1 MRRSHALVATLPLSA
16 LLLAGCGGESTAA
29 GDGDGTTVVTS
40 TNVYASI
47 VSAIAGDAVEVEPII
62 DDAAQD
68 PHEYEA
74 TSRDQLTLSRAD
86 MVVMNGGGYDSFVT
100 TMLNALDTEPVVV
113 DAVSVSDLPGAA
125 EAAES
130 GHDHDHSHDHGSEEE
145 AHDHEGEDEE
155 AHDHEGEEGDEHE
168 GHDHE
173 GEDAHD
179 HEGHDHEGHDHG
191 PGSFNEHVWYSIPT
205 MISLVDEIEAQLAE
219 VAPDDEAQ
227 FEENAQTLHG
237 QLEDL
242 QSRIDELAQDHDGEA
257 AAVSEPVALW
267 LFEDLGLTNV
277 IPDDFVYAVEAGS
290 DVSPVVVADATEALE
305 TEDVQVFAFNP
316 QTSGPEADALL
327 DAADEQGIPVVEM
340 TETIQT
346 DDDYVTWMTATVDA
360 VEQALS

>member
-100 TMLNALDTEPVVV
+100 TMLNALDTEPAVV

-130 GHDHDHSHDHGSEEE
+130 GHDHDHSHDHGSE
-145 AHDHEGEDEE
+145 GEDE
-155 AHDHEGEEGDEHE
+155 
-168 GHDHE
+168 
-173 GEDAHD
+173 DA
-179 HEGHDHEGHDHG
+179 HDHEGHDHG

-205 MISLVDEIEAQLAE
+205 MISLVDAIEAQLAE
-219 VAPDDEAQ
+219 VAPDDAAQ
-227 FEENAQTLHG
+227 FEENAEALHG

-242 QSRIDELAQDHDGEA
+242 QLRIDDLAQGHDGQ
-257 AAVSEPVALW
+257 AVAVTEPVALW

-277 IPDDFVYAVEAGS
+277 IPDDFVYSVEAGS

-316 QTSGPEADALL
+316 QTSGPEADALR
-327 DAADEQGIPVVEM
+327 DAADEQGIPVIEV
-340 TETIQT
+340 TETIQA
-346 DDDYVTWMTATVDA
+346 DDDYVNWMTATVDA

>member
-100 TMLNALDTEPVVV
+100 TMLNALDTEPAVV

-130 GHDHDHSHDHGSEEE
+130 GHDHDHSHDH
-145 AHDHEGEDEE
+145 
-155 AHDHEGEEGDEHE
+155 
-168 GHDHE
+168 
-173 GEDAHD
+173 
-179 HEGHDHEGHDHG
+179 EGHDHG

-205 MISLVDEIEAQLAE
+205 MISLVDAIEAQLAE
-219 VAPDDEAQ
+219 VAPDDAAQ
-227 FEENAQTLHG
+227 FEENAEALHG

-242 QSRIDELAQDHDGEA
+242 QLRIDDLAQGHDGQA
-257 AAVSEPVALW
+257 AAVTEPVALW

-277 IPDDFVYAVEAGS
+277 IPDDFVYSVEAGS

>member
-100 TMLNALDTEPVVV
+100 TMLNALDTEPAVV

-130 GHDHDHSHDHGSEEE
+130 
-145 AHDHEGEDEE
+145 
-155 AHDHEGEEGDEHE
+155 

-257 AAVSEPVALW
+257 AAVTEPVALW

-277 IPDDFVYAVEAGS
+277 IPDDFVYSVEAGS

-316 QTSGPEADALL
+316 QTSGPEADALR
-327 DAADEQGIPVVEM
+327 DAADEQGIPVIEV
-340 TETIQT
+340 TETIQA
-346 DDDYVTWMTATVDA
+346 DDDYVNWMTATVDA

>member
-1 MRRSHALVATLPLSA
+1 PLSGRRGSPDHRIPERHPMRRSHALVATLPLSA

-130 GHDHDHSHDHGSEEE
+130 GHDHDHSHDHGSE
-145 AHDHEGEDEE
+145 GEDE
-155 AHDHEGEEGDEHE
+155 
-168 GHDHE
+168 
-173 GEDAHD
+173 DA
-179 HEGHDHEGHDHG
+179 HDHEGHDHG

-290 DVSPVVVADATEALE
+290 D
-305 TEDVQVFAFNP
+305 
-316 QTSGPEADALL
+316 
-327 DAADEQGIPVVEM
+327 
-340 TETIQT
+340 
-346 DDDYVTWMTATVDA
+346 
-360 VEQALS
+360 

>member
-100 TMLNALDTEPVVV
+100 TMLNALDTEPAVV

-130 GHDHDHSHDHGSEEE
+130 GHDHDHSHDHGSE
-145 AHDHEGEDEE
+145 GEDE
-155 AHDHEGEEGDEHE
+155 
-168 GHDHE
+168 
-173 GEDAHD
+173 DA
-179 HEGHDHEGHDHG
+179 HDHEGHDHG

-257 AAVSEPVALW
+257 AAVTEPVALW

>member
-1 MRRSHALVATLPLSA
+1 
-16 LLLAGCGGESTAA
+16 
-29 GDGDGTTVVTS
+29 
-40 TNVYASI
+40 
-47 VSAIAGDAVEVEPII
+47 
-62 DDAAQD
+62 
-68 PHEYEA
+68 
-74 TSRDQLTLSRAD
+74 
-86 MVVMNGGGYDSFVT
+86 
-100 TMLNALDTEPVVV
+100 MLNALDTEPVVV

-130 GHDHDHSHDHGSEEE
+130 GHDHDHSHDHGSEDE
-145 AHDHEGEDEE
+145 AHDHEG
-155 AHDHEGEEGDEHE
+155 
-168 GHDHE
+168 
-173 GEDAHD
+173 HD

-205 MISLVDEIEAQLAE
+205 MISLVDAIEAQLAE
-219 VAPDDEAQ
+219 VAPDDAAQ
-227 FEENAQTLHG
+227 FEENADALHG

-242 QSRIDELAQDHDGEA
+242 QSRIDDLAQDHDGEA
-257 AAVSEPVALW
+257 AAVTEPVALW

-277 IPDDFVYAVEAGS
+277 IPDDFVYSVEAGS

-316 QTSGPEADALL
+316 QTSGPEADALR

-340 TETIQT
+340 TETIQS

>member
-100 TMLNALDTEPVVV
+100 TMLNALDTEPAVV

-130 GHDHDHSHDHGSEEE
+130 GHDHDHSHDHGSE
-145 AHDHEGEDEE
+145 GEDE
-155 AHDHEGEEGDEHE
+155 
-168 GHDHE
+168 
-173 GEDAHD
+173 DA
-179 HEGHDHEGHDHG
+179 HDHEGHDHG

-205 MISLVDEIEAQLAE
+205 MISLVDAIEAQLAE
-219 VAPDDEAQ
+219 VAPDDAAQ
-227 FEENAQTLHG
+227 FEENAEALHG

-242 QSRIDELAQDHDGEA
+242 QLRIDDLAQGHDGQ
-257 AAVSEPVALW
+257 AVAVTEPVALW

-277 IPDDFVYAVEAGS
+277 IPDDFVYSVEAGS

-316 QTSGPEADALL
+316 QTSGPEADALR
-327 DAADEQGIPVVEM
+327 DAADEQGIPVIEV

-346 DDDYVTWMTATVDA
+346 DDDYVDWMTATVDA

>member
-100 TMLNALDTEPVVV
+100 TMLNALDTEPAVV

-130 GHDHDHSHDHGSEEE
+130 GHDHDHSHDHGSE
-145 AHDHEGEDEE
+145 GEDE
-155 AHDHEGEEGDEHE
+155 
-168 GHDHE
+168 
-173 GEDAHD
+173 DA
-179 HEGHDHEGHDHG
+179 HDHEGHDHG

-205 MISLVDEIEAQLAE
+205 MISLVDAIEAQLAE
-219 VAPDDEAQ
+219 VAPDDAAQ
-227 FEENAQTLHG
+227 FEENAEALHG

-242 QSRIDELAQDHDGEA
+242 QLRIDDLAQGHDGQ
-257 AAVSEPVALW
+257 AVAVTEPVALW

-277 IPDDFVYAVEAGS
+277 IPDDFVYSVEAGS

-316 QTSGPEADALL
+316 QTSGPEADALR
-327 DAADEQGIPVVEM
+327 DAADEHGIPVIEV

-346 DDDYVTWMTATVDA
+346 DDDYVNWMTATVDA

>member
-100 TMLNALDTEPVVV
+100 TMLNALDTEPAVV

-130 GHDHDHSHDHGSEEE
+130 GHDHDHSHDHGSE
-145 AHDHEGEDEE
+145 GEDE
-155 AHDHEGEEGDEHE
+155 
-168 GHDHE
+168 
-173 GEDAHD
+173 DA
-179 HEGHDHEGHDHG
+179 HDHEGHDHG

-205 MISLVDEIEAQLAE
+205 MISLVDAIEAQLAE
-219 VAPDDEAQ
+219 VAPDDAAQ
-227 FEENAQTLHG
+227 FEDNAEALHG

-242 QSRIDELAQDHDGEA
+242 QLRIDDLAQGHDGQA
-257 AAVSEPVALW
+257 AAVTEPVALW

-277 IPDDFVYAVEAGS
+277 IPDDFVYSVEAGS

-316 QTSGPEADALL
+316 QTSGPEADALR
-327 DAADEQGIPVVEM
+327 DAADEQGIPVIEV
-340 TETIQT
+340 TETIQA
-346 DDDYVTWMTATVDA
+346 DDDYVNWMTATVDA

>member
-130 GHDHDHSHDHGSEEE
+130 GHDHDHSHDHGSE
-145 AHDHEGEDEE
+145 GEDE
-155 AHDHEGEEGDEHE
+155 
-168 GHDHE
+168 
-173 GEDAHD
+173 DA
-179 HEGHDHEGHDHG
+179 HDHEGHDHG

-257 AAVSEPVALW
+257 AAVTEPVALW

-305 TEDVQVFAFNP
+305 TEDVQVFAFNL

>member
-130 GHDHDHSHDHGSEEE
+130 GHDHDHSHDHGSE
-145 AHDHEGEDEE
+145 GEDE
-155 AHDHEGEEGDEHE
+155 
-168 GHDHE
+168 
-173 GEDAHD
+173 DA
-179 HEGHDHEGHDHG
+179 HDHEGHDHG

-257 AAVSEPVALW
+257 AAVTEPVALW

>member
-74 TSRDQLTLSRAD
+74 TSRDQLTLSRAE

-130 GHDHDHSHDHGSEEE
+130 GHDHDHSHDHGSE
-145 AHDHEGEDEE
+145 GEDE
-155 AHDHEGEEGDEHE
+155 
-168 GHDHE
+168 
-173 GEDAHD
+173 DA
-179 HEGHDHEGHDHG
+179 HDHEGHDHG

-257 AAVSEPVALW
+257 AAVTEPVALW

>member
-100 TMLNALDTEPVVV
+100 TMLNALDTEPAVV

-130 GHDHDHSHDHGSEEE
+130 GHDHDHSHDHGSE
-145 AHDHEGEDEE
+145 GEDE
-155 AHDHEGEEGDEHE
+155 
-168 GHDHE
+168 
-173 GEDAHD
+173 DA
-179 HEGHDHEGHDHG
+179 HDHEGHDHG

-205 MISLVDEIEAQLAE
+205 MISLVDAIEAQLAE
-219 VAPDDEAQ
+219 VAPDDAAQ
-227 FEENAQTLHG
+227 FEENAEALHG
-237 QLEDL
+237 QLEDIQL
-242 QSRIDELAQDHDGEA
+242 RIDDLAQGHDGQA
-257 AAVSEPVALW
+257 AAVTEPVALW

-277 IPDDFVYAVEAGS
+277 IPDDFVYSVEAGS

>member
-100 TMLNALDTEPVVV
+100 TMLNALDTEPAVV

-130 GHDHDHSHDHGSEEE
+130 
-145 AHDHEGEDEE
+145 
-155 AHDHEGEEGDEHE
+155 

-242 QSRIDELAQDHDGEA
+242 QLRIDDLAQGHDGQA
-257 AAVSEPVALW
+257 AAVTEPVALW

-277 IPDDFVYAVEAGS
+277 IPDDFVYSVEAGS

-316 QTSGPEADALL
+316 QTSGPEADALR
-327 DAADEQGIPVVEM
+327 DAADEQGIPVIEV
-340 TETIQT
+340 TETIQA
-346 DDDYVTWMTATVDA
+346 DDDYVNWMTATVDA

>member
-29 GDGDGTTVVTS
+29 GDGDDTTVVTS

-100 TMLNALDTEPVVV
+100 TMLNALDTEPAVV

-130 GHDHDHSHDHGSEEE
+130 GHDHDHSHDHGSE
-145 AHDHEGEDEE
+145 GEDE
-155 AHDHEGEEGDEHE
+155 
-168 GHDHE
+168 
-173 GEDAHD
+173 DA
-179 HEGHDHEGHDHG
+179 HDHEGHDHG

-205 MISLVDEIEAQLAE
+205 MISLVDAIEAQLAE
-219 VAPDDEAQ
+219 VAPDDAAQ
-227 FEENAQTLHG
+227 FEENAEALHG

-242 QSRIDELAQDHDGEA
+242 QLRIDDLAQGHDGQA
-257 AAVSEPVALW
+257 AAVTEPVALW

-277 IPDDFVYAVEAGS
+277 IPDDFVYSVEAGS

>member
-100 TMLNALDTEPVVV
+100 TMLNALDTEPAVV

-130 GHDHDHSHDHGSEEE
+130 GHDHDHSHDHGSE
-145 AHDHEGEDEE
+145 GEDE
-155 AHDHEGEEGDEHE
+155 
-168 GHDHE
+168 
-173 GEDAHD
+173 DA
-179 HEGHDHEGHDHG
+179 HDHEGHDHG

-205 MISLVDEIEAQLAE
+205 MISLVDAIEAQLAE
-219 VAPDDEAQ
+219 VAPDDAAQ
-227 FEENAQTLHG
+227 FEENAEALHG

-242 QSRIDELAQDHDGEA
+242 QLRIDDLAQGHDGQA
-257 AAVSEPVALW
+257 AAVTEPVALW

-277 IPDDFVYAVEAGS
+277 IPDDFVYSVEAGS

-316 QTSGPEADALL
+316 QTSGPEADALR
-327 DAADEQGIPVVEM
+327 DAADEHGIPVIEV

-346 DDDYVTWMTATVDA
+346 DDDYVNWMTATVDA

>member
-100 TMLNALDTEPVVV
+100 TMLNALDTEPAVV

-130 GHDHDHSHDHGSEEE
+130 GHDHDHSHDHGSE
-145 AHDHEGEDEE
+145 GEDE
-155 AHDHEGEEGDEHE
+155 
-168 GHDHE
+168 
-173 GEDAHD
+173 DA
-179 HEGHDHEGHDHG
+179 HDHEGHDHG

-205 MISLVDEIEAQLAE
+205 MISLVDAIEAQLAE
-219 VAPDDEAQ
+219 VAPDDAAQ
-227 FEENAQTLHG
+227 FEENAEALHG

-242 QSRIDELAQDHDGEA
+242 QLRIDDLAQGHDGQ
-257 AAVSEPVALW
+257 AVAVTEPVALW

-277 IPDDFVYAVEAGS
+277 IPDDFVYSVEAGS

-316 QTSGPEADALL
+316 QTSGPEADALR
-327 DAADEQGIPVVEM
+327 DAADEQGIPVIEV

-346 DDDYVTWMTATVDA
+346 DDDYVNWMTATVDA

>member
-100 TMLNALDTEPVVV
+100 TMLNALDTEPAVV

-130 GHDHDHSHDHGSEEE
+130 GHDHDHSHDHGSE
-145 AHDHEGEDEE
+145 DEDE
-155 AHDHEGEEGDEHE
+155 
-168 GHDHE
+168 
-173 GEDAHD
+173 DA
-179 HEGHDHEGHDHG
+179 HDHEGHDHG

-205 MISLVDEIEAQLAE
+205 MISLVDAIEAQLAE
-219 VAPDDEAQ
+219 VAPDDAAQ
-227 FEENAQTLHG
+227 FEENAEALHG

-242 QSRIDELAQDHDGEA
+242 QLRIDDLAQGHDGQA
-257 AAVSEPVALW
+257 AAVTEPVALW

-277 IPDDFVYAVEAGS
+277 IPDDFVYSVEAGS

-316 QTSGPEADALL
+316 QTSGPEADALR
-327 DAADEQGIPVVEM
+327 DAADEQGIPVIEV

-346 DDDYVTWMTATVDA
+346 DDDYVNWMTATVDA

>member
-130 GHDHDHSHDHGSEEE
+130 GHDHDHSHDHGSE
-145 AHDHEGEDEE
+145 GEDE
-155 AHDHEGEEGDEHE
+155 
-168 GHDHE
+168 
-173 GEDAHD
+173 DA
-179 HEGHDHEGHDHG
+179 HDHEGHDHG

-205 MISLVDEIEAQLAE
+205 MISLVDAIEAQLAE

-257 AAVSEPVALW
+257 AAVTEPVALW

>member
-100 TMLNALDTEPVVV
+100 TMLNALDTEPAVV

-130 GHDHDHSHDHGSEEE
+130 GHDHDHSHDHGSE
-145 AHDHEGEDEE
+145 GEDE
-155 AHDHEGEEGDEHE
+155 
-168 GHDHE
+168 
-173 GEDAHD
+173 DA
-179 HEGHDHEGHDHG
+179 HDHEGHDHG

-205 MISLVDEIEAQLAE
+205 MISLVDAIEAQLAE
-219 VAPDDEAQ
+219 VAPDDAAQ
-227 FEENAQTLHG
+227 FEENAEALHG
-237 QLEDL
+237 QLEDIQL
-242 QSRIDELAQDHDGEA
+242 RIDDLAQGHDGQA
-257 AAVSEPVALW
+257 AAVTEPVALW

-277 IPDDFVYAVEAGS
+277 IPDDFVYSVEAGS

-316 QTSGPEADALL
+316 QTSGPEADALR
-327 DAADEQGIPVVEM
+327 DAADEQGIPVIEV
-340 TETIQT
+340 TETIQA
-346 DDDYVTWMTATVDA
+346 DDDYVNWMTATVDA

>member
-100 TMLNALDTEPVVV
+100 TMLNALDTEPAVV

-130 GHDHDHSHDHGSEEE
+130 
-145 AHDHEGEDEE
+145 
-155 AHDHEGEEGDEHE
+155 

-242 QSRIDELAQDHDGEA
+242 QLRIDDLAQGHDGQA
-257 AAVSEPVALW
+257 AAVTEPVALW

-277 IPDDFVYAVEAGS
+277 IPDDFVYSVEAGS

-327 DAADEQGIPVVEM
+327 DAADEQGIPVIEV
-340 TETIQT
+340 TETIQA
-346 DDDYVTWMTATVDA
+346 DDDYVNWMTATVDA

>member
-100 TMLNALDTEPVVV
+100 TMLNALDTEPAVV

-130 GHDHDHSHDHGSEEE
+130 GHDHDHSHDH
-145 AHDHEGEDEE
+145 
-155 AHDHEGEEGDEHE
+155 
-168 GHDHE
+168 
-173 GEDAHD
+173 
-179 HEGHDHEGHDHG
+179 EGHDHG

-205 MISLVDEIEAQLAE
+205 MISLVDAIEAQLAE
-219 VAPDDEAQ
+219 VAPDDAAQ
-227 FEENAQTLHG
+227 FEENAEALHG

-242 QSRIDELAQDHDGEA
+242 QLRIDDLAQGHDGQA
-257 AAVSEPVALW
+257 AAVTEPVALW

-277 IPDDFVYAVEAGS
+277 IPDDFVYSVEAGS

-316 QTSGPEADALL
+316 QTSGPEADALR
-327 DAADEQGIPVVEM
+327 DAADEQGIPVIEV
-340 TETIQT
+340 TETIQA
-346 DDDYVTWMTATVDA
+346 DDDYVNWMTATVDA

>member
-100 TMLNALDTEPVVV
+100 TMLNALDTEPAVV

-130 GHDHDHSHDHGSEEE
+130 GHDHDHSHDHGSE
-145 AHDHEGEDEE
+145 GEDE
-155 AHDHEGEEGDEHE
+155 
-168 GHDHE
+168 
-173 GEDAHD
+173 DA
-179 HEGHDHEGHDHG
+179 HDHEGHDHG

-205 MISLVDEIEAQLAE
+205 MISLVDAIEAQLAE
-219 VAPDDEAQ
+219 VAPDDAAQ
-227 FEENAQTLHG
+227 FEENAEALHG

-242 QSRIDELAQDHDGEA
+242 QLRIDDLAQGHDGQA
-257 AAVSEPVALW
+257 AAVTEPVALW

-277 IPDDFVYAVEAGS
+277 IPDDFVYSVEAGS

-316 QTSGPEADALL
+316 QTSGPEADALR
-327 DAADEQGIPVVEM
+327 DAADEQGIPVIEV
-340 TETIQT
+340 TETIQA
-346 DDDYVTWMTATVDA
+346 DDDYVNWMAATVDA

>member
-100 TMLNALDTEPVVV
+100 TMLNALDTEPAVV

-130 GHDHDHSHDHGSEEE
+130 GHDHDHSHDHGSE
-145 AHDHEGEDEE
+145 GED
-155 AHDHEGEEGDEHE
+155 
-168 GHDHE
+168 
-173 GEDAHD
+173 EDAHD
-179 HEGHDHEGHDHG
+179 HEAEEGDDHEGHDHG

-205 MISLVDEIEAQLAE
+205 MISLVDAIEAQLAE
-219 VAPDDEAQ
+219 VAPDDAAQ
-227 FEENAQTLHG
+227 FEENAEALHG

-242 QSRIDELAQDHDGEA
+242 QLRIDDLAQGHDGQA
-257 AAVSEPVALW
+257 AAVTEPVALW

-277 IPDDFVYAVEAGS
+277 IPDDFVYSVEAGS

>member
-100 TMLNALDTEPVVV
+100 TMLNALDTEPAVV

-130 GHDHDHSHDHGSEEE
+130 
-145 AHDHEGEDEE
+145 
-155 AHDHEGEEGDEHE
+155 

-257 AAVSEPVALW
+257 AAVTEPVALW

>member
-100 TMLNALDTEPVVV
+100 TMLNALDTEPAVV

-130 GHDHDHSHDHGSEEE
+130 GHDHDHSHDHGSE
-145 AHDHEGEDEE
+145 GEDE
-155 AHDHEGEEGDEHE
+155 
-168 GHDHE
+168 
-173 GEDAHD
+173 DA
-179 HEGHDHEGHDHG
+179 HDHEGHDHG

-205 MISLVDEIEAQLAE
+205 MISLVDAIEAQLAE
-219 VAPDDEAQ
+219 VAPDDAAQ
-227 FEENAQTLHG
+227 FEENAEALHG

-242 QSRIDELAQDHDGEA
+242 QLRIDDLAQGHDGQA
-257 AAVSEPVALW
+257 AAVTEPVALW

-277 IPDDFVYAVEAGS
+277 IPDDFVYSVEAGS

-316 QTSGPEADALL
+316 QTSGPEADALR

>member
-100 TMLNALDTEPVVV
+100 TMLNALDTEPAVV

-130 GHDHDHSHDHGSEEE
+130 GHDHDHSHDHGSE
-145 AHDHEGEDEE
+145 GEDE
-155 AHDHEGEEGDEHE
+155 
-168 GHDHE
+168 
-173 GEDAHD
+173 DA
-179 HEGHDHEGHDHG
+179 HDHEGHDHG

-205 MISLVDEIEAQLAE
+205 MISLVDAIEAQLAE
-219 VAPDDEAQ
+219 VAPDDAAQ
-227 FEENAQTLHG
+227 FEENAEALHG

-242 QSRIDELAQDHDGEA
+242 QLRIDDLAQGHDGQA
-257 AAVSEPVALW
+257 AAVTEPVALW

-277 IPDDFVYAVEAGS
+277 IPDDFVYSVEAGS

-316 QTSGPEADALL
+316 QTSGPEADALR
-327 DAADEQGIPVVEM
+327 DAADEQGIPVIEV

-346 DDDYVTWMTATVDA
+346 DDDYVDWMTATVDA

>member
-100 TMLNALDTEPVVV
+100 TMLNALDTEPAVV

-130 GHDHDHSHDHGSEEE
+130 GHDHDHSHDHGSE
-145 AHDHEGEDEE
+145 GEDE
-155 AHDHEGEEGDEHE
+155 
-168 GHDHE
+168 
-173 GEDAHD
+173 DA
-179 HEGHDHEGHDHG
+179 HDHEGHDHG

-205 MISLVDEIEAQLAE
+205 MISLVDAIEAQLAE
-219 VAPDDEAQ
+219 VAPDDAAQ
-227 FEENAQTLHG
+227 FEENAEALHG

-242 QSRIDELAQDHDGEA
+242 QLRIDDLAQGHDGQA
-257 AAVSEPVALW
+257 AAVTEPVALW

-277 IPDDFVYAVEAGS
+277 IPDDFVYSVEAGS

-316 QTSGPEADALL
+316 QTSGPEADALR
-327 DAADEQGIPVVEM
+327 DAADEHGIPVIEV
-340 TETIQT
+340 TETIQA
-346 DDDYVTWMTATVDA
+346 DDDYVNWMAATVDA
-360 VEQALS
+360 VEQSLS